1 MLKFA
6 KPVPTPTQQSQT
18 TPLTRCD
25 HNRTKRN
32 SCARDLEMFLRPAAK
47 GQTVLS
53 YSACQAVC
61 VPTQPKRSSQL
72 QKLPTRT
79 YLPTHPHTHKH
90 TVRAI
95 SKVTDWRHNVASPL
109 HVCVCLHGVLSTAA
123 QCGACIPFHTHH
135 PTPSPATLLLYELTN
150 PYIPKPTRILLCF
163 SFVLCNI

>member
-1 MLKFA
+1 
-6 KPVPTPTQQSQT
+6 
-18 TPLTRCD
+18 
-25 HNRTKRN
+25 
-32 SCARDLEMFLRPAAK
+32 MFLRPAAK

-163 SFVLCNI
+163 SFVLCNIWVCVCVVVFCVLAVVGVVLVVACFSVECCFCLFICC